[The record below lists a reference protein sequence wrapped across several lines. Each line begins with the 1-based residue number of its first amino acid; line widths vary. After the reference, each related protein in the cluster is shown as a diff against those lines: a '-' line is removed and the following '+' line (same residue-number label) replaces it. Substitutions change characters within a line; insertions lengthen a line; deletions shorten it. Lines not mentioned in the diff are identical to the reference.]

1 MGSTPR
7 RQPLMPLLIRGLS
20 FSYRNTKVF
29 DSFSFTTSDRI
40 VVLRGPSGCGKTTL
54 LKILSR
60 NLIPD
65 HVVEISAPQKT
76 LMLVQEDALA
86 PWLTGIDNIS
96 RFTGVARADVE
107 GHPAFMHIRPFL
119 YRRACEMS
127 YGQRRLIEL
136 TRATLIVPSLLCLD
150 EPFNFLDPRSRRIFT
165 EILLNDAL
173 LPDTQIMIT
182 SHYLE
187 DFEAQKIT
195 QFEFDG
201 DLPVSQLC
209 LREGGRS

>member
-1 MGSTPR
+1 MGPSPR
-7 RQPLMPLLIRGLS
+7 REPLMPLLIRDMT

-29 DSFSFTTSDRI
+29 EGFSFATSDRV

-54 LKILSR
+54 LKILSG

-65 HVVEISAPQKT
+65 HAGEMNAPPNA

-86 PWLTGIDNIS
+86 PWLTGMDNITE
-96 RFTGVARADVE
+96 FTNISPADVE
-107 GHPAFMHIRPFL
+107 NHAAFVHIRPFL
-119 YRRACEMS
+119 FRRASQMS

-136 TRATLIVPSLLCLD
+136 TRATLTAPSLLCLD
-150 EPFNFLDPRSRRIFT
+150 EPFNFLDPKSRYIFT
-165 EILLNDAL
+165 TMLLNETL
-173 LPDTQIMIT
+173 LPHTRIVIT

-187 DFEAQKIT
+187 DFDAKRIP

-201 DLPVSQLC
+201 DLPVRQLRG
-209 LREGGRS
+209 REEQP